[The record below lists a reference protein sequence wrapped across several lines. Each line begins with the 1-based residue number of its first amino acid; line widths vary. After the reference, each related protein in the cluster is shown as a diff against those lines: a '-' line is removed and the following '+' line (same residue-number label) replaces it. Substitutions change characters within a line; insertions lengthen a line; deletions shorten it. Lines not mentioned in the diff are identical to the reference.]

1 MSGNPVL
8 SLLGLALRGGRLEM
22 GDEPVSLAV
31 KAGRVRLLLLASDAA
46 GNILRRAEHL
56 AEEGHC
62 LWLITPFPKA
72 ELGGALGRGSVA
84 IAALTDL
91 GLAAA
96 VCQRLAAMDP
106 ERYESYVTRMELKQ
120 RRAKERKASPRPAS
134 SPKRK
139 PSQNSGPRDGKS
151 AFSKDRPRDGKP
163 ALNRDHPRDGKPAF
177 GKDRPRDG
185 KPALNRDHP
194 RDGKPAFSK
203 DRPRD
208 GKSSFNKDHPRKGK
222 PAFSKDRP
230 YSGKPSSNNGWPGKR
245 SPGGRRGG
253 GR

>member
-177 GKDRPRDG
+177 GKDRPRG
-185 KPALNRDHP
+185 
-194 RDGKPAFSK
+194 GKPAFSK